1 MCACAFVL
9 KWYQQSYGS
18 IHTCTHACIHLHIRN
33 IRPPTH
39 PHSQVVCSFLQLG
52 FITMFFSDALIS
64 GYTTAAGFHALTSQF
79 KYVFDF
85 NMTGIDSSGEDK
97 VYIPE
102 IPKVAV

>member
-1 MCACAFVL
+1 M
-9 KWYQQSYGS
+9 
-18 IHTCTHACIHLHIRN
+18 HTCTHACIDLHTRDIC
-33 IRPPTH
+33 PPTY

-85 NMTGIDSSGEDK
+85 NMTGIDSSGRDK

-102 IPKVAV
+102 IPKVSRVGNG

>member
-1 MCACAFVL
+1 
-9 KWYQQSYGS
+9 
-18 IHTCTHACIHLHIRN
+18 
-33 IRPPTH
+33 
-39 PHSQVVCSFLQLG
+39 
-52 FITMFFSDALIS
+52 MFFSDALIS

-102 IPKVAV
+102 IPKVAM